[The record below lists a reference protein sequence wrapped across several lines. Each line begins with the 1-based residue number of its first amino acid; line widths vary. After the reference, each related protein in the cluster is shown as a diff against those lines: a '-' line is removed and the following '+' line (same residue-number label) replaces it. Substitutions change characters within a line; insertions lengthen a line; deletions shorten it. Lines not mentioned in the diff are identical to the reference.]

1 MLRRQHESGGRVLVV
16 LESLNDEPRQA
27 AKAAEQT
34 GDNMTTQFTNPA
46 GLSQGNYSHVATV
59 TGGRLV
65 FVSGQV
71 AFDEQGHVVFHN
83 LKVALAASGA
93 TLEHVVK
100 MNIYMRDLTASR
112 LQAFRA
118 VRARHLGQHLPASTL
133 VATPALVHEDLMLE
147 IEVVAAVD

>member
-1 MLRRQHESGGRVLVV
+1 M
-16 LESLNDEPRQA
+16 A
-27 AKAAEQT
+27 
-34 GDNMTTQFTNPA
+34 TQFANPA
-46 GLSQGNYSHVATV
+46 GLSRGNHAHVATV
-59 TGGRLV
+59 TRGRLV

-71 AFDEQGHVVFHN
+71 AFDERGNVVGRTMAEQTEQVFHN

-112 LQAFRA
+112 LQDYRE
-118 VRARHLGQHLPASTL
+118 VRARHLGGHLPASTL